1 MIDILGLVHRDA
13 AASYCM
19 GEMRDGEMET
29 GILAHAAR
37 EVGEVEVGHRVS
49 SPLKKCTKCSSR
61 LSFCHAKKGSS
72 GRVERALVV
81 HSVPMPVFG
90 PSH

>member
-49 SPLKKCTKCSSR
+49 SPLKKVHQVLVEVIFPPC
-61 LSFCHAKKGSS
+61 KKGSS
-72 GRVERALVV
+72 GRVERALVG
-81 HSVPMPVFG
+81 H
-90 PSH
+90 

>member
-1 MIDILGLVHRDA
+1 
-13 AASYCM
+13 
-19 GEMRDGEMET
+19 MET

-61 LSFCHAKKGSS
+61 LSFCHAKREVLAG
-72 GRVERALVV
+72 
-81 HSVPMPVFG
+81 
-90 PSH
+90 